1 MSKSGTYILNTDLQ
15 FWELYYEV
23 FWYKQVKFR
32 NISFVRLVSV
42 VVWTQQSSKNAMLNS
57 QISWEKYE

>member
-23 FWYKQVKFR
+23 FWYKQLKFR
-32 NISFVRLVSV
+32 NILFVRLVSV

-57 QISWEKYE
+57 QISSEKDE